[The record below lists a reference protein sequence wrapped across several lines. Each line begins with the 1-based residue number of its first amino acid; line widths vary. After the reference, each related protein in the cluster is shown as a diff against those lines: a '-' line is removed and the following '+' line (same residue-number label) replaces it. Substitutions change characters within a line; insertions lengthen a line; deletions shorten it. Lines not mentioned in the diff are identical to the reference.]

1 MPNSDFNVSDFNVTV
16 QAEVD
21 VDLMDECLKLDIDG
35 IAALVSELMN
45 KLDRPR
51 KLSLIEAIFETDT
64 ITINDFFNTNDQK
77 DMLKNAMDKMIDKLY
92 TTV

>member
-1 MPNSDFNVSDFNVTV
+1 MPNSDFNVTV
-16 QAEVD
+16 QADVD
-21 VDLMDECLKLDIDG
+21 VDLMEECLKLDTDD
-35 IAALVSELMN
+35 IAALVSELIDQ

-64 ITINDFFNTNDQK
+64 IK